1 MLNLIKGEF
10 LKLKRSSVFRI
21 SLLGSC
27 IIPLLILMVLIK
39 FALIDNVSTW
49 DFAELFGQNITYLCM
64 FFGLLLNMLI
74 VSYIFYRE
82 YKEHTIKAILTT
94 QVTKSEYF
102 ISKIIVYIIWSLMLT
117 LISLILVLLI
127 GLVFHAPGLSAKLLV
142 QSFIGV
148 MMADFMLSLVALVA
162 VFITLLFKSIIPPII
177 IGMGISLGS
186 MMVLNDNF
194 SIYYPTT
201 GILYLFTQEKELIP
215 TGFSPSIT
223 VAIVGLIAIVSIL
236 VSWIYFKKTSVPL

>member
-27 IIPLLILMVLIK
+27 IIPLLILMVLVK

-49 DFAELFGQNITYLCM
+49 DFAQLFEQNITYLCI

-74 VSYIFYRE
+74 ASYIFNRE

-102 ISKIIVYIIWSLMLT
+102 TSKIIVYIIWSLMLT

-127 GLVFHAPGLSAKLLV
+127 GLVFHAPGLSAKLLA
-142 QSFIGV
+142 QSFMGV
-148 MMADFMLSLVALVA
+148 MLADFMLSLVALLA

-186 MMVLNDNF
+186 MMILNDKF

-201 GILYLFTQEKELIP
+201 SILYLFTPEKQLIP
-215 TGFSPSIT
+215 AGFNSSIT
-223 VAIVGLIAIVSIL
+223 LVVVGSIAIISIL
-236 VSWIYFKKTSVPL
+236 LSWIYFKKTSVPL